1 MFDVTG
7 TIGKKPCEISLGKIL
22 ADRNDPKL
30 ISKITKMIHR
40 TKHVLNQLEFIPDEA
55 IRESMINLY
64 RQHTEKYLEKLT
76 GIPVRGVPVTDVLV
90 SHTMCCIHAYFSKK
104 EDENANDED

>member
-22 ADRNDPKL
+22 ADKNDPKL
-30 ISKITKMIHR
+30 ISKITKLIHR
-40 TKHVLNQLEFIPDEA
+40 VKYVLNQLEFIPDES
-55 IRESMINLY
+55 IRKSMINMY
-64 RQHTEKYLEKLT
+64 RQHTEKYLETLT

-90 SHTMCCIHAYFSKK
+90 SHTMCCIHAYFAKDK
-104 EDENANDED
+104 HANDED